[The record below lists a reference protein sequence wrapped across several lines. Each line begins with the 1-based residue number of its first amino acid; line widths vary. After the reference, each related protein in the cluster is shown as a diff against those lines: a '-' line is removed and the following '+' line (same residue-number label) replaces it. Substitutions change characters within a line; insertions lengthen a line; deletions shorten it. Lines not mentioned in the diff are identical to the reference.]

1 MTLGQIAPIPAGIS
15 CGGCSPFRGHG
26 SERGT
31 AFSNHCRSTRALGR
45 GGENGWQERS
55 NEHDTAVVHL
65 SPASVLFPHQQHGQ
79 RGGSLSLREG
89 DLLV

>member
-1 MTLGQIAPIPAGIS
+1 MGAVPLLEGMDQKGARPSLTTAEVPELWREAVRMDGRKEEVTNMTP
-15 CGGCSPFRGHG
+15 
-26 SERGT
+26 
-31 AFSNHCRSTRALGR
+31 
-45 GGENGWQERS
+45 
-55 NEHDTAVVHL
+55 AVVRL